1 MAIVVRYILVTKECH
16 FCVWV
21 LLACMVPVEARRV
34 CQIPTTGGQ
43 KTVVSSMQLL
53 RAEPKSVGE
62 PQCFEA
68 QPSFQPKTTICR
80 YIIAI

>member
-1 MAIVVRYILVTKECH
+1 MAIVVRYILVTKECR

-21 LLACMVPVEARRV
+21 LLAWV